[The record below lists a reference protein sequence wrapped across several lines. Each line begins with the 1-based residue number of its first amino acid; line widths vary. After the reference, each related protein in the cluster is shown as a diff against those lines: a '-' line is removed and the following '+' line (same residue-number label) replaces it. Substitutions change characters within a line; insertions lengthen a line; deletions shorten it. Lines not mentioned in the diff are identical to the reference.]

1 MCESVPSDEAPRAR
15 GTGDHMGR
23 FRLLSIDGGG
33 IRGYI
38 PALVLEELEHRLGSP
53 LYRHFDV
60 IAGTSAG
67 GILALSLATSRRE
80 PRARELVDRWRT
92 TAPTVFPRTLFDKAF
107 TRLRKTVPLVDSALG
122 VLGLPTDVE
131 PQDAFNPKYP
141 PYGRAKVLKQ
151 YFGDEPLSA
160 ARTRVFV
167 TAYETEIRTP
177 VFFVSRDED
186 RSEDDYHLA
195 SSQGISMFDAA
206 MATSAAPTYFPA
218 HLVFR
223 GPGKR
228 SLSLVDGGVFANNPT
243 DLAHAFLRRDTSY
256 EGDVVVSLGTGG
268 MERSYPYHRIKSW
281 GAAQWG
287 LPAIKMMLD
296 GQTEATALGMRR
308 RLAHAHYYRFQESL
322 DGDPYDPTDDVAD
335 EIDDISDRN
344 FDRMERLARR
354 IIRNQDRE
362 LDRLCAELTLSPA
375 VTDAGRLV

>member
-1 MCESVPSDEAPRAR
+1 MA
-15 GTGDHMGR
+15 R

-53 LYRHFDV
+53 LYRHFDL

-67 GILALSLATSRRE
+67 GILALSLTTSRRE

-92 TAPTVFPRTLFDKAF
+92 TAPTVFPRTMFDKAF

-122 VLGLPTDVE
+122 VLGLPSDVE

-141 PYGRAKVLKQ
+141 PYGRAKVLKG

-167 TAYETEIRTP
+167 AAYETELRAP
-177 VFFVSRDED
+177 VFFVSRDGD
-186 RSEDDYHLA
+186 LSGDDSHLA
-195 SSQGISMFDAA
+195 TSHGVTMFDAA
-206 MATSAAPTYFPA
+206 MATSAAPAYFPA

-223 GPGKR
+223 GAGKK
-228 SLSLVDGGVFANNPT
+228 SLSLVDGSVFANNPA

-268 MERSYPYHRIKSW
+268 MERAYPYHRIKSW

-287 LPAIKMMLD
+287 LPALRMMSD
-296 GQTEATALGMRR
+296 GQSEAAALALRR
-308 RLAHAHYYRFQESL
+308 RLAHAHYFRFQESL
-322 DGDPYDPTDDVAD
+322 DGDPYDPTDDVSD
-335 EIDDISDRN
+335 EVDDISDRN

-362 LDRLCAELTLSPA
+362 LDRLCSELTRSP
-375 VTDAGRLV
+375 TRDADRLT